1 MSPVIEINNLCKE
14 YNLGGINYET
24 LIKDLKE
31 FYFNLLGKDDFY
43 LKNEN
48 KILALNNINLKI
60 EKGKK
65 IGLIGKNGSGKSTLL
80 KIISSITGPTS
91 GLVKIIGNV
100 QSLLEVGV
108 GFHPELTGRE
118 NIYLSGSIVGVKK
131 DIIDTKI
138 DSIIDFAK
146 IREHID
152 TPVKRYSSGMIVR
165 LGFAVTT
172 TFESDILI
180 IDEVLAVG
188 DLHFR
193 ENSIKKMKELSN
205 DNLKT
210 IIFVSHNMNL
220 VKDFCEQTILM
231 ENGKVE
237 FFGSTEI
244 AIEKY
249 KNS

>member
-1 MSPVIEINNLCKE
+1 MNPVIEINNLCKE
-14 YNLGGINYET
+14 YNLGGINYRT
-24 LIKDLKE
+24 LIQDLKK

-118 NIYLSGSIVGVKK
+118 NIYLSGSIVGIKK
-131 DIIDTKI
+131 NIIDSKI
-138 DSIIDFAK
+138 DSIIDFAQ
-146 IREHID
+146 IREYID

-210 IIFVSHNMNL
+210 IIFVSHNMSL
-220 VKDFCEQTILM
+220 VKNFCEQTIFM

-249 KNS
+249 RNS

>member
-14 YNLGGINYET
+14 YNLGSINYKNFV
-24 LIKDLKE
+24 KDFKK
-31 FYFNLLGKDDFY
+31 FYFNLLGKDDLS
-43 LKNEN
+43 LKSED
-48 KILALNNINLKI
+48 KILALNNVNLKI

-91 GLVKIIGNV
+91 GLVKVIGNI

-118 NIYLSGSIVGVKK
+118 NIYLSGSIIGIKK
-131 DIIDTKI
+131 NIIDTKI
-138 DSIIDFAK
+138 DSIIDFAQ
-146 IREHID
+146 IREYID

-193 ENSIKKMKELSN
+193 ESSIKKMKELSN

-210 IIFVSHNMNL
+210 IIFVSHNMSL
-220 VKDFCEQTILM
+220 IKDFCEQTILM
-231 ENGKVE
+231 KKGKVD